1 MTTLLVAAATLPALV
16 IGNGLDNCRTI
27 ADNRE
32 RLACYDALAGNTPQ
46 VQDPPATISAE
57 SLFGRDAAQTSAVL
71 QQQTGITPPQ
81 ILDAEISSV
90 ETRPDGKLRLTPG
103 VLYPLLKH
111 LEDEELVS
119 STWEEVRAD
128 DSAPEDSGRKRK
140 WYRLSAKGR
149 KRLAKRVAS
158 HRAWRSIIDAFI
170 PGGHKPEEASS

>member
-90 ETRPDGKLRLTPG
+90 ETRPDGKLRLSLQNAHRWEQIDRRPLGLAPG
-103 VLYPLLKH
+103 
-111 LEDEELVS
+111 DQ
-119 STWEEVRAD
+119 VRSRQAD
-128 DSAPEDSGRKRK
+128 FASYLHDTTAVGR
-140 WYRLSAKGR
+140 GM
-149 KRLAKRVAS
+149 RV
-158 HRAWRSIIDAFI
+158 RRVD
-170 PGGHKPEEASS
+170 

>member
-71 QQQTGITPPQ
+71 QQHTGITPPQ

-90 ETRPDGKLRLTPG
+90 ETRPDGKLRLSLQNAQRWEQIDGRPLDLAPG
-103 VLYPLLKH
+103 DQVRIRKAAFGSYLLY
-111 LEDEELVS
+111 S
-119 STWEEVRAD
+119 QAGGRGMRVR
-128 DSAPEDSGRKRK
+128 
-140 WYRLSAKGR
+140 
-149 KRLAKRVAS
+149 RV
-158 HRAWRSIIDAFI
+158 D
-170 PGGHKPEEASS
+170 